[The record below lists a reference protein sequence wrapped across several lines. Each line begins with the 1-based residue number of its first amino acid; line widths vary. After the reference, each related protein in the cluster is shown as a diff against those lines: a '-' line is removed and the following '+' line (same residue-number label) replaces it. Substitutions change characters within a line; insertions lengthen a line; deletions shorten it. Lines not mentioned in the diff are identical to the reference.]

1 MVVYGEYLFLEN
13 FITGLL
19 LLYLTAR
26 LVTPGQAWRMRVPGH
41 LLGWAWSMRKSA
53 DRQTACNPADRQKH
67 RESGEDEPGQVGMR
81 RIDHAPH
88 QTSGPHLAAGQVR
101 LWRLLAGA
109 VACGGCGFLIF
120 LPLHPAVGILVRVL
134 LSAAVTAAALGRHQ
148 LVRKTAVFLV
158 LTFLTG
164 GTAMAVLLWM
174 QEPAI
179 SGNGAMYV
187 GAGTYGRLLAAGVP
201 AAALGLWLVK
211 LVKTQRM
218 HERTTGTVELKIEG
232 RIYRLQA
239 MVDSGNCLREP
250 ITGRPVILI
259 DEKGRRDCGFCAEK
273 EPRRLTLIP
282 YEAVGVKKGLLQ
294 GVRLDGVR
302 FGGREI
308 GSVVLAAYE
317 GNFPGFEVL
326 LHQDILEEGLLED
339 G

>member
-1 MVVYGEYLFLEN
+1 MEIDRRRKWPMGAAYWQEENMVVYGEYLFLEN

-26 LVTPGQAWRMRVPGH
+26 LVMPGRGPVQIMQHQSPRQH
-41 LLGWAWSMRKSA
+41 S
-53 DRQTACNPADRQKH
+53 DRQ
-67 RESGEDEPGQVGMR
+67 
-81 RIDHAPH
+81 I
-88 QTSGPHLAAGQVR
+88 AAIAHEVR

-109 VACGGCGFLIF
+109 AVCGGCGFLIF
-120 LPLHPAVGILVRVL
+120 LPVQPAVGILVRGL

-148 LVRKTAVFLV
+148 LVRKTAVFLL

-179 SGNGAMYV
+179 AGNGAMYV

-218 HERTTGTVELKIEG
+218 RVRTTGTVEIEIEG
-232 RIYRLQA
+232 RICRLQA

-259 DEKGRRDCGFCAEK
+259 DEKGRRDCGFCAEI

-294 GVRLDGVR
+294 GVRLDEMR
-302 FGGREI
+302 FGGREL

-326 LHQDILEEGLLED
+326 LHQDILEEGLFED
-339 G
+339 GQNAV

>member
-1 MVVYGEYLFLEN
+1 MEIDRRRKWPMGAAYWQEENMVDYGEYLFLEN

-26 LVTPGQAWRMRVPGH
+26 LVMPGRGPVQITPHQSLRPRKNGRLDAIGH
-41 LLGWAWSMRKSA
+41 EVRQSS
-53 DRQTACNPADRQKH
+53 DRQMAAT
-67 RESGEDEPGQVGMR
+67 
-81 RIDHAPH
+81 DHE
-88 QTSGPHLAAGQVR
+88 VR

-109 VACGGCGFLIF
+109 AVCGGCGFLIF
-120 LPLHPAVGILVRVL
+120 LPVQPAVGILVRGL

-179 SGNGAMYV
+179 AGNGAMYV

-218 HERTTGTVELKIEG
+218 RVRTTGTVEIEIEG
-232 RIYRLQA
+232 RICRLQA

-273 EPRRLTLIP
+273 EPRRLAVIP

-294 GVRLDGVR
+294 GVRLDGMR
-302 FGGREI
+302 FGGREL

-326 LHQDILEEGLLED
+326 LHQDILEEGLFED
-339 G
+339 GQNAV

>member
-1 MVVYGEYLFLEN
+1 MEIDRRRKWPMGAAYWQEENMVVYGEYLFLEN

-26 LVTPGQAWRMRVPGH
+26 LVMPGRGPVQIMQHQSPRPRQRSG
-41 LLGWAWSMRKSA
+41 RKMA
-53 DRQTACNPADRQKH
+53 AT
-67 RESGEDEPGQVGMR
+67 
-81 RIDHAPH
+81 DHE
-88 QTSGPHLAAGQVR
+88 VR

-109 VACGGCGFLIF
+109 AVCGGCGFLIF
-120 LPLHPAVGILVRVL
+120 LPVQPAVGILVRGL

-179 SGNGAMYV
+179 AGNGAMYV

-218 HERTTGTVELKIEG
+218 REKTTGTVEIEIEG
-232 RIYRLQA
+232 RICRLQA

-294 GVRLDGVR
+294 GVRLDGAR
-302 FGGREI
+302 FEGREI

>member
-1 MVVYGEYLFLEN
+1 MEIDRRRKWPMGAAYWQEENMVVYGEYMFLEN

-26 LVTPGQAWRMRVPGH
+26 LVMPGRGPVQI
-41 LLGWAWSMRKSA
+41 
-53 DRQTACNPADRQKH
+53 T
-67 RESGEDEPGQVGMR
+67 
-81 RIDHAPH
+81 PH
-88 QTSGPHLAAGQVR
+88 QSPRQRQNGRLDAIGHEVRQRSGRQMAATDHEVR

-109 VACGGCGFLIF
+109 AVCGGCGFLIF
-120 LPLHPAVGILVRVL
+120 LPVQPAVGILVRGL

-148 LVRKTAVFLV
+148 LVRKTAVFLL

-179 SGNGAMYV
+179 AGNGAMYV

-211 LVKTQRM
+211 LVKNQRM
-218 HERTTGTVELKIEG
+218 RVRTTGTVEIEIEG
-232 RIYRLQA
+232 RICRLQA

-294 GVRLDGVR
+294 GVRLDGAR
-302 FGGREI
+302 FEGREI

-317 GNFPGFEVL
+317 GRFSGFEVL

>member
-26 LVTPGQAWRMRVPGH
+26 LVMPGQARGMDV
-41 LLGWAWSMRKSA
+41 L
-53 DRQTACNPADRQKH
+53 RQK
-67 RESGEDEPGQVGMR
+67 P
-81 RIDHAPH
+81 
-88 QTSGPHLAAGQVR
+88 AAWDQAQPPVRAAADGCSQVR
-101 LWRLLAGA
+101 LWRLLAGG
-109 VACGGCGFLIF
+109 VLSGGCGFLIF
-120 LPLHPAVGILVRVL
+120 LPMQPAVGILVRVL

-148 LVRKTAVFLV
+148 ILRKTAVFLV

-174 QEPAI
+174 QVPAI
-179 SGNGAMYV
+179 AGNGAMYV

-201 AAALGLWLVK
+201 AAAMGLWLVK

-218 HERTTGTVELKIEG
+218 RVRTTGTVEIKIEG
-232 RIYRLQA
+232 RICRLQA

-273 EPRRLTLIP
+273 EPRRLAVIP

-294 GVRLDGVR
+294 GVRLDGAR
-302 FGGREI
+302 FEGREI

-317 GNFPGFEVL
+317 GRFPGFEVL

>member
-26 LVTPGQAWRMRVPGH
+26 LVTPGEASPRQPG
-41 LLGWAWSMRKSA
+41 
-53 DRQTACNPADRQKH
+53 
-67 RESGEDEPGQVGMR
+67 
-81 RIDHAPH
+81 
-88 QTSGPHLAAGQVR
+88 AGQVR

-109 VACGGCGFLIF
+109 AVCGGCGFLIF
-120 LPLHPAVGILVRVL
+120 LPVQPAVGILVRGL

-148 LVRKTAVFLV
+148 LVRKTAVFLL

-179 SGNGAMYV
+179 AGNGAMYV

-218 HERTTGTVELKIEG
+218 RERTTGTVEIEMEG
-232 RIYRLQA
+232 RICRLQA

-259 DEKGRRDCGFCAEK
+259 DEKGRRECGFCAEK